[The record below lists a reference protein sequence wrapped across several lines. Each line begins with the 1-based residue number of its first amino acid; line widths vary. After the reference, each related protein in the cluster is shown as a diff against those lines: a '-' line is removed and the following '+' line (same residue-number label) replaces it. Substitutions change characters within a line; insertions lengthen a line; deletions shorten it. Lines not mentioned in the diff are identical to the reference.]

1 MTKTHWPGLSLGR
14 IHSRPRVPSS
24 ALVNL
29 HFDSKNQ
36 KISIFLRFFRTSPD
50 EKYQRMS
57 YL

>member
-1 MTKTHWPGLSLGR
+1 MTKTHWPELSLGR

-29 HFDSKNQ
+29 HFDSKN
-36 KISIFLRFFRTSPD
+36 KKSRFLRFFRTLPD